1 MRLAGPMALLM
12 LLAALLLA
20 GCGNVPGVPD
30 HTYFRM
36 SKPQQLPRSEKPVFV
51 DPIVVGLFE
60 ANGLYAD
67 RALIYALDPAAE
79 ELRQFHY
86 QLWTDPPTR
95 LLQRRLQIELREAN
109 MAPLVIQALAASQGA
124 VRISGEILRFERV
137 PTPEGGH
144 IASVVLR
151 LRADRP
157 DGTPLTNEIY
167 HADVPTADKRLISA
181 TEAMFTAV
189 DQIFVEFHADLIK
202 SQELEHAR

>member
-1 MRLAGPMALLM
+1 MSLARSVAVSMLVAGLALG
-12 LLAALLLA
+12 

-36 SKPQQLPRSEKPVFV
+36 STPQSLPRSEKPVFV

-67 RALIYALDPAAE
+67 RALIYALDPAAD

-95 LLQRRLQIELREAN
+95 LLQRRLQIELREARI
-109 MAPLVIQALAASQGA
+109 APLVIDALATSQGA

-137 PTPEGGH
+137 PTTDGGH
-144 IASVVLR
+144 IGSVVLR

-157 DGTPLTNEIY
+157 DGTPLSNEIY
-167 HADVPTADKRLISA
+167 HADVPAADRRLVSA
-181 TEAMFTAV
+181 AEALFVAV
-189 DQIFVEFHADLIK
+189 DTIFSEFHSDLIR